1 MKDRSGSGQASGGW
15 SPQYEPQQWVG
26 LSRGILPNQTGEARR
41 DFRGDEEGRPGL
53 EALSAF
59 ARSEDGSL
67 FGKRGLRRS
76 PRHGCLLCGMRV
88 IALLLAYHRTGHG
101 LGGST

>member
-1 MKDRSGSGQASGGW
+1 MGRFVKGYPPES
-15 SPQYEPQQWVG
+15 
-26 LSRGILPNQTGEARR
+26 N
-41 DFRGDEEGRPGL
+41 RGDEEGRPGL

-76 PRHGCLLCGMRV
+76 PRHGCHLCGMRV
-88 IALLLAYHRTGHG
+88 TALLLAYHRTGHG